1 MIQVQLCALEELIRS
16 RLLSTDRP
24 ELFGEQDA
32 TVHVQQLPVP
42 SWAQAGRCQSLPA
55 APQQVSASQGTK
67 PAALGQAGSG
77 GGGGIAKAFSPLLK
91 IDVGCEG
98 MAT

>member
-16 RLLSTDRP
+16 KLFSTDRP
-24 ELFGEQDA
+24 ELFGEQDT

-42 SWAQAGRCQSLPA
+42 PWAQVWHCQSLPA

-67 PAALGQAGSG
+67 PAALCQAG
-77 GGGGIAKAFSPLLK
+77 GGGTGIAKAFSPLLK
-91 IDVGCEG
+91 MDVGCKG

>member
-16 RLLSTDRP
+16 GLLSTDRP

-32 TVHVQQLPVP
+32 TDPVQQLPVP
-42 SWAQAGRCQSLPA
+42 SWAQAWHCQCLPA

-77 GGGGIAKAFSPLLK
+77 GTGIAKAFSPL
-91 IDVGCEG
+91 
-98 MAT
+98 